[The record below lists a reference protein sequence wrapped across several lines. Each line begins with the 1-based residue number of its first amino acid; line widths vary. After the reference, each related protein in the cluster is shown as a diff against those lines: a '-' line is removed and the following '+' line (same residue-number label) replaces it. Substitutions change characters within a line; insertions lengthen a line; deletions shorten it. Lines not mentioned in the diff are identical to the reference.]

1 MRAQLLAAVRAIL
14 VLTVLTGLLYPLAV
28 TGVAQL
34 AFGDK
39 ADGSLVRRDGHVV
52 GSSLIG
58 QTFTSDDY
66 FQGRPSAAG
75 AAATGSMVDV
85 LGENGEPTGD
95 TVPADPSDLTQVN
108 SGASNLGPTNEDLL
122 ATVEERVAAYRD
134 ANGLADDQK
143 VPVDAVTA
151 SGSGL
156 DPQISVANARLQAA
170 RVADAR
176 GLGVDRVLDL
186 IDKHT
191 SSRSLGFLG
200 EKGVNVLELNL
211 ALDELGNGR

>member
-1 MRAQLLAAVRAIL
+1 MRAQLLAAVRAVL

-28 TGVAQL
+28 TGVAQV

-39 ADGSLVRRDGHVV
+39 ADGSLVERDGQVV
-52 GSSLIG
+52 GSSLVG
-58 QTFTSDDY
+58 QTFTSEEY

-85 LGENGEPTGD
+85 LDENGEPTGEV
-95 TVPADPSDLTQVN
+95 VPADPSDLTQVN

-122 ATVEERVAAYRD
+122 ATVEERVAAYRET
-134 ANGLADDQK
+134 NGLADNQE

-151 SGSGL
+151 SGSGV

-176 GLGVDRVLDL
+176 DLDVDQVLELVDQ
-186 IDKHT
+186 HT

-211 ALDELGNGR
+211 ALDELGAGG